1 MRSGRTPRS
10 SRPTWDTNESG
21 LGTWGLGLGEDVLTV
36 KELAVSFGSFK
47 AVSGVN
53 LEVREGELVV
63 LLGANGAGKTTLF
76 RALSGMTRADKGS
89 RVEFAG
95 RDLSFLPPRAIVDAG
110 VSHCPEGRKLFP
122 GLSVMTNLRL
132 GAYRCRDRA
141 DIDRRLQ
148 RILSLFPPLQDRLGD
163 PAGALSGGQQ
173 QMVAIG
179 RALMA
184 EPKIL
189 LLDEPSV
196 SLAPKVVSQVLE
208 TVAAINRAGTMV
220 LLAEQ
225 NAYAALQIAR
235 RGYVLESGR
244 IVLEGA
250 ASDLMQHDE
259 VRRAYLGA

>member
-1 MRSGRTPRS
+1 ML
-10 SRPTWDTNESG
+10 N
-21 LGTWGLGLGEDVLTV
+21 VANVTV
-36 KELAVSFGSFK
+36 SYGGFQAVCNATLAVR
-47 AVSGVN
+47 A
-53 LEVREGELVV
+53 GELVV

-76 RALSGMTRADKGS
+76 RALSGVIRADAGS
-89 RVEFAG
+89 AITFAG
-95 RDLSFLPPRAIVDAG
+95 HDLSSLPPRAIVDAG

-122 GLSVMTNLRL
+122 ALSVMTNLRL

-141 DIDRRLQ
+141 EIERRLA
-148 RILSLFPPLQDRLGD
+148 RVLSLFPVLTDRLGD

-184 EPKIL
+184 EPRIL

-196 SLAPKVVSQVLE
+196 SLAPKVVRQVLE

-225 NAYAALQIAR
+225 NAYAALEIAH
-235 RGYVLESGR
+235 RGYVLEAGR
-244 IVLEGA
+244 VVLEGSA
-250 ASDLMQHDE
+250 GELMQHDE
-259 VRRAYLGA
+259 VKRAYMGS

>member
-1 MRSGRTPRS
+1 M
-10 SRPTWDTNESG
+10 
-21 LGTWGLGLGEDVLTV
+21 LTV
-36 KELAVSFGSFK
+36 SNLSVSFGSFQ
-47 AVSGVN
+47 AVGDVS
-53 LEVREGELVV
+53 LEVRAGELVV
-63 LLGANGAGKTTLF
+63 LLGANGAGKTTMF
-76 RALSGMTRADKGS
+76 RALSGLTRADAGS

-95 RDLSFLPPRAIVDAG
+95 RDLTAFSPGAIVDAG

-122 GLSVMTNLRL
+122 GLSVLTNLRL

-141 DIDRRLQ
+141 DIDRRLE
-148 RILSLFPPLQDRLGD
+148 RVLSLFPTLKDRLGD

-184 EPKIL
+184 EPRIL

-196 SLAPKVVSQVLE
+196 SLAPKVVRQVLE

-225 NAYAALQIAR
+225 NAYAALEIAH

-244 IVLEGA
+244 IVLEGTA
-250 ASDLMQHDE
+250 GELMEHDE

>member
-1 MRSGRTPRS
+1 MLAVS
-10 SRPTWDTNESG
+10 SLS
-21 LGTWGLGLGEDVLTV
+21 
-36 KELAVSFGSFK
+36 VSFGSFQ
-47 AVSGVN
+47 AVRDVS
-53 LEVREGELVV
+53 LDVREGELVV

-76 RALSGMTRADKGS
+76 RALSGMTRADRGS

-95 RDLSFLPPRAIVDAG
+95 RDLSALAPRAIVDAG

-141 DIDRRLQ
+141 AVAPRVE
-148 RILSLFPPLQDRLGD
+148 RILSLFPALKDRLGD

-184 EPKIL
+184 EPRIL

-196 SLAPKVVSQVLE
+196 SLAPKVVRQVLE

-225 NAYAALQIAR
+225 NAYAALEIAH

-244 IVLEGA
+244 IVLDGA
-250 ASDLMQHDE
+250 AAELMQHDE

>member
-1 MRSGRTPRS
+1 M
-10 SRPTWDTNESG
+10 
-21 LGTWGLGLGEDVLTV
+21 LTV
-36 KELAVSFGSFK
+36 SKLSVSFGSFQ
-47 AVSGVN
+47 AVRDVS
-53 LEVREGELVV
+53 LDVREGELVV

-95 RDLSFLPPRAIVDAG
+95 RDLSALAPRAIVDAG

-141 DIDRRLQ
+141 AIAQRVE
-148 RILSLFPPLQDRLGD
+148 RILSLFPALKDRLGD

-184 EPKIL
+184 EPRIL

-196 SLAPKVVSQVLE
+196 SLAPKVVRQVLE

-225 NAYAALQIAR
+225 NAYAALEIAH

-244 IVLEGA
+244 IVLDGA
-250 ASDLMQHDE
+250 AAELMQHDE

>member
-1 MRSGRTPRS
+1 MLSVA
-10 SRPTWDTNESG
+10 D
-21 LGTWGLGLGEDVLTV
+21 LT
-36 KELAVSFGSFK
+36 VSFGSFQ
-47 AVSGVN
+47 AVRQVG

-76 RALSGMTRADKGS
+76 RALSGLTRADAGS
-89 RVEFAG
+89 RITFAG
-95 RDLSFLPPRAIVDAG
+95 HDVSALAPRAIVDAG
-110 VSHCPEGRKLFP
+110 MSHCPEGRKLFP
-122 GLSVMTNLRL
+122 ALSVATNLRL
-132 GAYRCRDRA
+132 GAYRCRDKREVE
-141 DIDRRLQ
+141 RRVERTLG
-148 RILSLFPPLQDRLGD
+148 LFPALASRLGD

-184 EPKIL
+184 EPRLL

-196 SLAPKVVSQVLE
+196 SLAPKIVRQVLE

-225 NAYAALQIAR
+225 NAYAALEIAH
-235 RGYVLESGR
+235 RGYVLENGR

-250 ASDLMQHDE
+250 AAELSRHDE
-259 VRRAYLGA
+259 VRRAYMGV